1 MTARGGALESDD
13 SAEQEG
19 PRHHACACRFQD
31 QAGPQH
37 RQAAGLVGRR
47 VVIRPRVACE
57 QMNEQPVGVRLPA
70 PSAQSEPAGDRGQI
84 DEAPPGSVLPA
95 GIAQLA
101 PQRVEWLAMA
111 QHVNVEIVV
120 GRPGAQAAQV
130 APGSLDLRQDVGLVS
145 ARGRIGHGGETRE
158 AELPAPEAGLAQ
170 PTAGLPRDHQNVL
183 AFGFECF
190 EHRPGEHRGGA
201 DSGQGSPVFRH
212 RREPGGERFG
222 TGDRAEQHTVVAPA
236 ARFPSEPRRVQVAR
250 AGERPGRPG
259 AQQRT
264 ALPREHVRDR
274 LLAELFF
281 HHVGED
287 TGDVVRES
295 LQIVRELR
303 EPVLVRVERE
313 RIEQLR
319 AVPEVHRQ
327 TGARYDE
334 DAPCRHQMPIVAIRS
349 YIGPRTE
356 KMTQNRIAP
365 STRVIIGPI
374 VACSCSID
382 SVTLRL

>member
-1 MTARGGALESDD
+1 M
-13 SAEQEG
+13 
-19 PRHHACACRFQD
+19 
-31 QAGPQH
+31 
-37 RQAAGLVGRR
+37 RR
-47 VVIRPRVACE
+47 VVIRGRAACE

-95 GIAQLA
+95 GIAPQLA
-101 PQRVEWLAMA
+101 PQRVERLAMA

-120 GRPGAQAAQV
+120 GRPQAAEV

-158 AELPAPEAGLAQ
+158 AELPAPEAGLPQ

-183 AFGFECF
+183 ALGSERF

-201 DSGQGSPVFRH
+201 DSGQGSPVLRH

-250 AGERPGRPG
+250 AGKRPGRPG

-264 ALPREHVRDR
+264 ALPREHVRHR

-287 TGDVVRES
+287 TGDLVREP

-303 EPVLVRVERE
+303 
-313 RIEQLR
+313 R
-319 AVPEVHRQ
+319 ARPR
-327 TGARYDE
+327 ARRTRTDRAASSRAGGTPT
-334 DAPCRHQMPIVAIRS
+334 DRRPI
-349 YIGPRTE
+349 
-356 KMTQNRIAP
+356 
-365 STRVIIGPI
+365 
-374 VACSCSID
+374 
-382 SVTLRL
+382 